1 MDELE
6 RIERRLKLHDVRV
19 LMSVVEAGSM
29 NRAAERLGTS
39 QPAVSRAI
47 ADLEHA
53 LGVSLLDRSPAGVE
67 PTQYGRALIQ
77 RGLAAF
83 DELRQGIKDIE
94 FLADPTA
101 GELRIGCSEAMADT
115 FVAVAIEELS
125 RRHPRL
131 AFHIETSVG
140 VVLEQLAMRNL
151 ELVISRMPKNATGK
165 YIVVEELLFDDSFV
179 VAVGPQSRWLRRRK
193 IELIELVNEP
203 WTLGAF
209 DSLGSIFIIE
219 AFRANGLDPPR
230 AVVTA
235 ASRTMRNRLFATGRF
250 LAMIPAFSVLPGQYP
265 FLRKLP
271 VNLPDTRASLAVL
284 TIKHR
289 ALSPLAL
296 LFMKTLRAVAAK
308 YAGKHK

>member
-6 RIERRLKLHDVRV
+6 RVERRLKLHDIRV

-29 NRAAERLGTS
+29 NKAAERLGTS

-47 ADLEHA
+47 SDLEQA

-67 PTQYGRALIQ
+67 PTKYGRALIS
-77 RGLAAF
+77 RGLAVF

-101 GELRIGCSEAMADT
+101 GELRIGCSESMADS
-115 FVAVAIEELS
+115 FVAAVIDDLT

-131 AFHIETSVG
+131 SFHIETRVG
-140 VVLEQLAMRNL
+140 VVLEQLAMRNI
-151 ELVISRMPKNATGK
+151 ELVISRMPKEGTEK
-165 YIVVEELLFDDSFV
+165 YAVVGEFFDDSFV
-179 VAVGPQSRWLRRRK
+179 VAAGPQNPWLRRRK
-193 IELIELVNEP
+193 IELNELVNEP
-203 WTLGAF
+203 WTLPPPG
-209 DSLGSIFIIE
+209 SLGSTFIID
-219 AFRANGLDPPR
+219 AFRASGLPPPQ

-235 ASRTMRNRLFATGRF
+235 VSRTMRNRLLGTGRF
-250 LAMIPAFSVLPGQYP
+250 LTMLPAFSVLSDQYP

-271 VNLPDTRASLAVL
+271 VKLPDTRASLAVVAL
-284 TIKHR
+284 KNR

-296 LFMKTLRAVAAK
+296 LFLETLRAVAAK
-308 YAGKHK
+308 SMGKSD